1 MDGMAT
7 ESLDAGQEFNGRL
20 KLGGQHQHLEV
31 QERLAVPTEMT
42 FACNREREVF
52 YLTTH
57 STHFIYDYM
66 TGIQWPP
73 QTGPSAPALGSR
85 GTAGCTH

>member
-7 ESLDAGQEFNGRL
+7 ESLDARQEFNGRL
-20 KLGGQHQHLEV
+20 KLGCQHQHLEV
-31 QERLAVPTEMT
+31 EERLAVPTEMT
-42 FACNREREVF
+42 FACNREREMF

-57 STHFIYDYM
+57 STHYDYI

-73 QTGPSAPALGSR
+73 QTGRSAPALGST